1 MIDTLSR
8 VLFAIAILIYPIS
21 LLAMITAIVRAA
33 IDTTTERA
41 ALVAIAA
48 TSSAIGA
55 VTLLAYMA
63 TRQRYGFAALNALA
77 AAIDCGIAIHWRSIA
92 IRRRETIHNALR
104 HRADQQERTN

>member
-1 MIDTLSR
+1 
-8 VLFAIAILIYPIS
+8 
-21 LLAMITAIVRAA
+21 MITALVRAA
-33 IDTTTERA
+33 INTTTERA

-77 AAIDCGIAIHWRSIA
+77 AAIDCGIAIHWRSVA
-92 IRRRETIHNALR
+92 IRLCEAIYNDLL
-104 HRADQQERTN
+104 HRADQTQGDPR